1 MKENKP
7 TLIRFGA
14 AFRADG
20 GDVRVQLGTRAPG
33 GQGAVSID
41 GCASLGLVSIPNRQ
55 YRHSEAS
62 CE

>member
-1 MKENKP
+1 MP
-7 TLIRFGA
+7 PV
-14 AFRADG
+14 
-20 GDVRVQLGTRAPG
+20 VR
-33 GQGAVSID
+33 GAVSID